1 MTVITGILGAVPLV
15 LTDSLPLSVSL
26 DLLGKPAQSASPQV
40 VASAL
45 FGTFINNLPVAP
57 EPKSVIVGKFATSF
71 KDDYYNRIHITPA
84 SIDLGNVISQKII
97 QVEVWNAFF
106 VANLLSSIDSNAGA
120 GISFTGP
127 QAEPTS
133 FNQLEPRIYT
143 LAVEVAGPPIIN
155 TTYTLNFAEESPQL
169 VVVGRRVILLFA
181 GINWDKGVLERYSF
195 LTDIITSWDG
205 SEQRVKLRATPR
217 REIEAHL
224 QVFDLASM
232 RKLQSTLFGWQSRS
246 YLIPYWPDYYSLTA
260 DLPAGS
266 TAIPN
271 IPTADSEFIA
281 GGVALLFNSLMD
293 NESVQLQAVQSNQLV
308 LDLPTQQ
315 AWPAGTRIYSA
326 KFARIASQQTV
337 TRPTRHMLDMQAK
350 FIVTDNSGLTEME
363 GATLYKGYP
372 VLLDIPNEV
381 QDLSEDLLRPLLEFD
396 TETVNP
402 VVDDPIG
409 YTTIVRRMDWLMKSR
424 KERADFRKW
433 LYARAGRWKPFWM
446 PSWNEDFK
454 LASLLAGTGT
464 KLVVDFA
471 FYKRF
476 VPATLMRNALM
487 IELFNGTRIFKDILS
502 IDEISE
508 TEENVFIDSAVGFD
522 IYPQD
527 VKRISYLNL
536 SRLDSDT
543 VEIFHETD
551 TISRVS
557 ALIRTVVQ

>member
-1 MTVITGILGAVPLV
+1 
-15 LTDSLPLSVSL
+15 
-26 DLLGKPAQSASPQV
+26 
-40 VASAL
+40 
-45 FGTFINNLPVAP
+45 
-57 EPKSVIVGKFATSF
+57 
-71 KDDYYNRIHITPA
+71 
-84 SIDLGNVISQKII
+84 
-97 QVEVWNAFF
+97 
-106 VANLLSSIDSNAGA
+106 
-120 GISFTGP
+120 
-127 QAEPTS
+127 
-133 FNQLEPRIYT
+133 
-143 LAVEVAGPPIIN
+143 
-155 TTYTLNFAEESPQL
+155 
-169 VVVGRRVILLFA
+169 
-181 GINWDKGVLERYSF
+181 
-195 LTDIITSWDG
+195 
-205 SEQRVKLRATPR
+205 
-217 REIEAHL
+217 
-224 QVFDLASM
+224 
-232 RKLQSTLFGWQSRS
+232 
-246 YLIPYWPDYYSLTA
+246 
-260 DLPAGS
+260 
-266 TAIPN
+266 
-271 IPTADSEFIA
+271 
-281 GGVALLFNSLMD
+281 
-293 NESVQLQAVQSNQLV
+293 
-308 LDLPTQQ
+308 
-315 AWPAGTRIYSA
+315 
-326 KFARIASQQTV
+326 
-337 TRPTRHMLDMQAK
+337 
-350 FIVTDNSGLTEME
+350 
-363 GATLYKGYP
+363 